1 MNLEGVVTPDATFL
15 LASGVSDIL
24 DSSETSPGMPEPDAG
39 QPRRG
44 FNGTRGEI
52 PSMRAKR
59 LRIERGEQQASVH
72 IIADIEFGRDR
83 FVLCACGFGCGGSS
97 DRAMS
102 DEFARHS
109 GVRRERPHRV
119 GSTDV
124 ETA

>member
-1 MNLEGVVTPDATFL
+1 MLRDSDAAEGA
-15 LASGVSDIL
+15 
-24 DSSETSPGMPEPDAG
+24 SETIPVAVAAPS
-39 QPRRG
+39 RG

-59 LRIERGEQQASVH
+59 LRIERGEQQAPVH

-102 DEFARHS
+102 DEFDRHAKFDTTA
-109 GVRRERPHRV
+109 RV
-119 GSTDV
+119 G
-124 ETA
+124 